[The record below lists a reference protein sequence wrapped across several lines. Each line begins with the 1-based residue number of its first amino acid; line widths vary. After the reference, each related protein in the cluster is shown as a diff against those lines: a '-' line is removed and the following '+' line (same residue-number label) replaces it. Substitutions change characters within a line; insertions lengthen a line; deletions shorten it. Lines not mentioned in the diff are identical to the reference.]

1 MIGITVHIISR
12 HYIIPYIKK
21 NVAYNDQCIQIF
33 LNHFLKFGHIF
44 IYYAHSAIFMY
55 LASHT
60 YVGLLVNQYVSYAQS
75 LSNILS
81 TCISKFKLEHKKML
95 DQFCYKIICLS
106 RLTIYNLCEYQ

>member
-1 MIGITVHIISR
+1 MHPNI
-12 HYIIPYIKK
+12 
-21 NVAYNDQCIQIF
+21 
-33 LNHFLKFGHIF
+33 LNNFLKFGHIF

-81 TCISKFKLEHKKML
+81 TCISKFKLKHKK
-95 DQFCYKIICLS
+95 CLINFA
-106 RLTIYNLCEYQ
+106 TK